1 MELITMTLLYT
12 LEISIRKKTLRK
24 KIKSHTCFKF
34 SSLRTT
40 FWTLTE
46 ENVASCSRAVR
57 KPKNAEGKRKLIEN
71 GSPKS
76 TFPLKKYSL
85 KKFFWN
91 GRMVGK
97 QISSTR
103 ALRIY
108 NWKVLS
114 TTLGHCHNQYY
125 RRVPE
130 LLAD

>member
-1 MELITMTLLYT
+1 MKLLCK
-12 LEISIRKKTLRK
+12 E
-24 KIKSHTCFKF
+24 IKSHSC
-34 SSLRTT
+34 LRTS
-40 FWTLTE
+40 LTE
-46 ENVASCSRAVR
+46 EDMASCSRAFR
-57 KPKNAEGKRKLIEN
+57 KPKNPEEERKLIEN
-71 GSPKS
+71 GTPKS
-76 TFPLKKYSL
+76 TIPLKKYSL

-114 TTLGHCHNQYY
+114 TTLEHCYNQYY

>member
-1 MELITMTLLYT
+1 MTLLYT

-24 KIKSHTCFKF
+24 KIKSHTCLEIFQSTNDILDIDRRERSVLF
-34 SSLRTT
+34 QR
-40 FWTLTE
+40 
-46 ENVASCSRAVR
+46 CSR
-57 KPKNAEGKRKLIEN
+57 PKNAEGKRKLIEN